1 MGSRRQTNAHRG
13 VVNSQDIKM
22 PGNGEKP
29 KFDKKKWRTEKYS
42 NKVRVDK
49 FQEKR
54 KKYLEPKYFR
64 MLQREGKLNNANL
77 VPVGGSPGNN
87 TGENSMSKEDKSTKN
102 EKKNFRKTKEDF
114 ERRKKQAENK
124 QKAEDR
130 KKRFQEQKEAK
141 QIYKSK
147 KAERFKI
154 LSKKT
159 SRGQPLMSGRI
170 EMLLEKIKADQ

>member
-1 MGSRRQTNAHRG
+1 MKNILCH
-13 VVNSQDIKM
+13 
-22 PGNGEKP
+22 
-29 KFDKKKWRTEKYS
+29 FS
-42 NKVRVDK
+42 NK
-49 FQEKR
+49 
-54 KKYLEPKYFR
+54 
-64 MLQREGKLNNANL
+64 
-77 VPVGGSPGNN
+77 
-87 TGENSMSKEDKSTKN
+87 SKEEKSTKNDN

-114 ERRKKQAENK
+114 QRRKKQAENK

>member
-1 MGSRRQTNAHRG
+1 MKNILCHFS
-13 VVNSQDIKM
+13 NS
-22 PGNGEKP
+22 
-29 KFDKKKWRTEKYS
+29 
-42 NKVRVDK
+42 
-49 FQEKR
+49 
-54 KKYLEPKYFR
+54 
-64 MLQREGKLNNANL
+64 
-77 VPVGGSPGNN
+77 
-87 TGENSMSKEDKSTKN
+87 SKEDKSIKKDN

-114 ERRKKQAENK
+114 QRRKKQAENK

-141 QIYKSK
+141 QLYKSK
-147 KAERFKI
+147 KAERYKI